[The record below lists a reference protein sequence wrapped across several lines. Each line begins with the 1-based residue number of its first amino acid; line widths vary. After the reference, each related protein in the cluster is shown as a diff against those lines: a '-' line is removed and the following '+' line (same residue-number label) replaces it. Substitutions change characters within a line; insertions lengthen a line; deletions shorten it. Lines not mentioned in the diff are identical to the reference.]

1 VFVVT
6 RPAEDEVA
14 SLKKRKVAVET
25 DIESMTKD
33 ADDFADKAE
42 RQHKRRAVKEKCDEL
57 TVLSRELDSKLLEL
71 KNL

>member
-1 VFVVT
+1 M
-6 RPAEDEVA
+6 
-14 SLKKRKVAVET
+14 AVQT

-42 RQHKRRAVKEKCDEL
+42 RQRKLTLISKSNAMRRAVKEKGDEL
-57 TVLSRELDSKLLEL
+57 TVLSQELDSKLLEL